1 MGEGKLKY
9 PFREAILSDADGDLS
24 KKWIVNYYVWS
35 ERKNELVRKRT
46 EFNQATKKERYE
58 QAKELIETVTKR

>member
-9 PFREAILSDADGDLS
+9 PFREAILSDAGGDLS